1 MISSKFILAQMV
13 MNLPTGG
20 GGLGRQRSGLAC
32 QGAGGCGFSTLSLQY
47 RAEETPLAGKYLAA
61 DSFPKDLTMS

>member
-1 MISSKFILAQMV
+1 

-20 GGLGRQRSGLAC
+20 SGLRRQRSGLAC

-47 RAEETPLAGKYLAA
+47 QVEETPLAGKYLAA